1 MAYYRVYL
9 LDAADHIFLGEG
21 IERDS
26 DAAALVAAV
35 TIANAPETLRH
46 NAIEV
51 WAGARRVAHL
61 PSEQFASG
69 PQHTL

>member
-9 LDAADHIFLGEG
+9 LNAADHVFFGEG

-26 DAAALVAAV
+26 DAAAVIAAV
-35 TIANAPETLRH
+35 TIANAAETRQH

-61 PSEQFASG
+61 ATEEFASG
-69 PQHTL
+69 PQRSL